1 MSTPIVD
8 IPMPYGVTVLGDGTN
23 IPKPAA
29 RHPKQNGVAGLSL
42 QPGPCRVSVSWE
54 GPEKISVILQNG
66 PNYRTF
72 DTIPEKAGGG
82 LVRGCSPSVRF
93 QGTMSTLSHR
103 GGPSILG
110 SAALSRSIL
119 STRFSSGRGGG
130 VGVSDSGAG
139 GEATRRRHRHNA
151 DCLSAGR
158 ARRVLPDASGC
169 VRSGGDLAGQGASRG
184 DSYVR
189 PHLGYSAHRDHLPGA
204 VGGAGAAGVV
214 SHCVRK
220 ATAGVLPIFWGGG
233 RKCAVGRAGDS
244 GNPDVRGVASAAGGG
259 CAK

>member
-1 MSTPIVD
+1 MPTPLVD

-82 LVRGCSPSVRF
+82 LVRECSPSARS

-103 GGPSILG
+103 AGLSILA
-110 SAALSRSIL
+110 SAARSRSIL

-130 VGVSDSGAG
+130 VGDRTDFGSGSEAAG
-139 GEATRRRHRHNA
+139 RGFGIYA
-151 DCLSAGR
+151 DCLSARFSFGLRAVARGR
-158 ARRVLPDASGC
+158 FRFGC
-169 VRSGGDLAGQGASRG
+169 HLAGACPGRGRSSARYHLQYGADGDRLCGAEVCGGASRSRTG
-184 DSYVR
+184 R
-189 PHLGYSAHRDHLPGA
+189 LRNTA
-204 VGGAGAAGVV
+204 VGVLSILWGARFKRAVV
-214 SHCVRK
+214 
-220 ATAGVLPIFWGGG
+220 G
-233 RKCAVGRAGDS
+233 AGDS
-244 GNPDVRGVASAAGGG
+244 GELDRRGVISAAGGG
-259 CAK
+259 AK